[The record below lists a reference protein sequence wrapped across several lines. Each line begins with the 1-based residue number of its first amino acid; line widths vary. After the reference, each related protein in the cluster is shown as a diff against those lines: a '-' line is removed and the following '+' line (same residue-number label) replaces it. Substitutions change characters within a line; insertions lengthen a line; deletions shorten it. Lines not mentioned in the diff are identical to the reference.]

1 MIAYMDA
8 VTIRADRRVRDRLAR
23 LAARHGHSLGQE
35 LAELVEAAEEDA
47 WWREAEAAW
56 DRPRAEPAAWAD
68 YLAEAEELAGDPSAL
83 EDDPGLAEFPEY
95 APAARQHRERR
106 Q

>member
-1 MIAYMDA
+1 MDA

-56 DRPRAEPAAWAD
+56 DRLRAEPGAWTD
-68 YLAEAEELAGDPSAL
+68 YLAEAEELAGEPSAL
-83 EDDPGLAEFPEY
+83 EDDPGLAEYPEY
-95 APAARQHRERR
+95 APAARRYRERR